1 MQLKQ
6 LFHERCLSETIVA
19 LQLHS
24 SKDLSSMSQSESG
37 FQRMAGIAAVI
48 SYQLARA
55 TEIVVII
62 LLVLLVLDVWLGI
75 MVRYFIDI
83 PLTFTEEAARYLMI
97 WMALLAVSVGI
108 SRRAHIGVLFL
119 FDRTSGIPRHVL
131 MGLIDLLGLM
141 FFLFLFYYGIGF
153 TVDGG
158 RRMTMIYD
166 IPKSVPFAA
175 VPTAS
180 LLAAIQL
187 TLVAVRDQAALMPVP
202 DCESAEL

>member
-1 MQLKQ
+1 MN
-6 LFHERCLSETIVA
+6 EMETT
-19 LQLHS
+19 
-24 SKDLSSMSQSESG
+24 

-75 MVRYFIDI
+75 MVRYFIDL

-108 SRRAHIGVLFL
+108 SRRSHIGVLFL
-119 FDRTSGIPRHVL
+119 FDRTSGIPRHLL
-131 MGLIDLLGLM
+131 MGLIDLLGLV
-141 FFLFLFYYGIGF
+141 FFLFLFYYGIDF
-153 TVDGG
+153 TINGG
-158 RRMTMIYD
+158 RRLTMIYD

-175 VPTAS
+175 VPVAS

-187 TLVAVRDQAALMPVP
+187 ILVAVRDQAALLPKS
-202 DCESAEL
+202 DKGRADI

>member
-1 MQLKQ
+1 MNP
-6 LFHERCLSETIVA
+6 
-19 LQLHS
+19 
-24 SKDLSSMSQSESG
+24 SESR
-37 FQRMAGIAAVI
+37 FQQIAGIAAMI
-48 SYQLARA
+48 SHHLARA

-75 MVRYFIDI
+75 MVRYFIDL

-97 WMALLAVSVGI
+97 WMALLAVSIGI

-119 FDRTSGIPRHVL
+119 FDRTSGISRHVL
-131 MGLIDLLGLM
+131 MGLIDLLGIV
-141 FFLFLFYYGIGF
+141 FFLFLFYYGVGF

-158 RRMTMIYD
+158 RRLTMIYD

-175 VPTAS
+175 VPVSA

-187 TLVAVRDQAALMPVP
+187 VLVSLRDQKALIPEP
-202 DCESAEL
+202 DRETADL

>member
-1 MQLKQ
+1 
-6 LFHERCLSETIVA
+6 
-19 LQLHS
+19 
-24 SKDLSSMSQSESG
+24 
-37 FQRMAGIAAVI
+37 MAAII
-48 SYQLARA
+48 SHHLARA

-62 LLVLLVLDVWLGI
+62 LLILLVLDVWLGI

-108 SRRAHIGVLFL
+108 ARRSHIGVLFL
-119 FDRTSGIPRHVL
+119 FDRTRGVPRHLL

-158 RRMTMIYD
+158 RRLTMIYD

-175 VPTAS
+175 VPVSA
-180 LLAAIQL
+180 LLAAIQIA
-187 TLVAVRDQAALMPVP
+187 LVAVRDQAALLPEP
-202 DCESAEL
+202 DKESADL